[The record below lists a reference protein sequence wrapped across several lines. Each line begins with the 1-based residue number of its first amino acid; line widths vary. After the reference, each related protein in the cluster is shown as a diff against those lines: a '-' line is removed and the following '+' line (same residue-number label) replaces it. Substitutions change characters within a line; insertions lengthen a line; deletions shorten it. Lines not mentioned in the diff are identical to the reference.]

1 MTTFRQ
7 ENWDPEEQGSK
18 NHFVCSNIIYFELC
32 AMQNY
37 FLLNDTLRM
46 QSAKSWMWKI
56 LGDKWSGS
64 SISKKAQKNNERK
77 EAGDI

>member
-56 LGDKWSGS
+56 LGS